1 MAFQNQRDQPIYP
14 DLLWS
19 TPERRD
25 QRPTVLIIG
34 GHSQALQAPLQ
45 AFGELSRYDL
55 EASVLLPTSLKAD
68 LGGKAG
74 GNIFFAPSTRSG
86 SFALGA
92 LAEALDLA
100 GRHACLFV
108 VGDLSSNQETLQFID
123 RLLEKSQ
130 GRKLITGK
138 IAKYLLAGPRSAGLN
153 LVLQPEQLPPFEQL
167 PGKKKDQSRLANEAF
182 GTLLEETKT
191 DFNLACWRENV
202 IWIKVG
208 NKVCAT
214 PFAQPVQQPALA
226 LAAAGTYFLSLG
238 IDTYPALVSA
248 AWHLKTRAK

>member
-1 MAFQNQRDQPIYP
+1 MAFQKQRDQPLYP

-25 QRPTVLIIG
+25 QRPAVLIIG

-55 EASVLLPTSLKAD
+55 ETSVLLPASLKAD

-108 VGDLSSNQETLQFID
+108 VGDLSSNQETLQFIG
-123 RLLEKSQ
+123 RLLEKSP
-130 GRKLITGK
+130 GRKLVTGK
-138 IAKYLLAGPRSAGLN
+138 IAKYLLAGPKPAGLN
-153 LVLQPEQLPPFEQL
+153 LVLQPEQLPPLEQL
-167 PGKKKDQSRLANEAF
+167 STKKKDQSRLANEAF
-182 GTLLEETKT
+182 GTLLEGAKM
-191 DFNLACWRENV
+191 DFNLACWRESV
-202 IWIKVG
+202 IWIKAD

-214 PFAQPVQQPALA
+214 PLAQPIQQPTLA
-226 LAAAGTYFLSLG
+226 LAAAGAYFLSLG